1 MLMAVV
7 VAAGVVSG
15 APWWL
20 PVGAWLVFA
29 HPGAALAV
37 AAGWVVW
44 GRRSATRG
52 RAGPDD
58 EAVFLRS
65 LAAELTAGASL
76 RSALAAAVGH
86 APRLDLSGAARAAVA
101 GLPAP
106 VVARML
112 GKALP
117 VNGRAAAATWLL
129 ASESGGPAA
138 TMMQSL
144 ALRAGREGEL
154 LRERRALTAQARA
167 SAWVVAGL
175 PALLLAGLVIS
186 GRLSAGDDPVVGL
199 VVAVGVVLQVL
210 GVASVVAMVKRAE
223 A

>member
-1 MLMAVV
+1 MLMVV
-7 VAAGVVSG
+7 IVAAGLVSG

-20 PVGAWLVFA
+20 PVGAWFA
-29 HPGAALAV
+29 FSHPGAALAV
-37 AAGWVVW
+37 SAGWAVW
-44 GRRSATRG
+44 GKRRTSRR

-76 RSALAAAVGH
+76 RSALAAAVGR

-106 VVARML
+106 VVARAL
-112 GKALP
+112 GEALP

-138 TMMQSL
+138 AMMQSL
-144 ALRAGREGEL
+144 ALRASREGEL

-175 PALLLAGLVIS
+175 PALLLLGLAVS
-186 GRLSAGDDPVVGL
+186 GRLSVGDDPAVGL
-199 VVAVGVVLQVL
+199 VVAVGIVLQVL
-210 GVASVVAMVKRAE
+210 GVAAVATMVRRAE